1 MDFEEKI
8 RCLKKFRIFVKNVKP
23 GCAPMSLVG
32 TAMPVLVLQ
41 ARRLSLSPINLLS
54 QLVGVLHWYNRYIV
68 TIVTLLHWYV
78 GTLLHCYIG
87 TTVTLLHWYTVTL
100 VHWYI
105 GTIVTLVQL
114 LHCHMVTLVVV
125 LQFRLVSKS
134 GSTWYSPPSPA
145 SDENSTRPEF
155 PT

>member
-68 TIVTLLHWYV
+68 TIVTLLHWYT
-78 GTLLHCYIG
+78 G
-87 TTVTLLHWYTVTL
+87 
-100 VHWYI
+100 
-105 GTIVTLVQL
+105 TLVQL
-114 LHCHMVTLVVV
+114 LHWYNCYIVTWLHWWSCYNFDWFQS
-125 LQFRLVSKS
+125 LAAPGILRLPRPVTRTQRGQSF
-134 GSTWYSPPSPA
+134 PPES
-145 SDENSTRPEF
+145 
-155 PT
+155 

>member
-68 TIVTLLHWYV
+68 TIVTLLHWYT
-78 GTLLHCYIG
+78 GTL
-87 TTVTLLHWYTVTL
+87 VQLL
-100 VHWYI
+100 HWYI

>member
-68 TIVTLLHWYV
+68 TLV
-78 GTLLHCYIG
+78 HCYTG
-87 TTVTLLHWYTVTL
+87 TL
-100 VHWYI
+100 VHWYNCYT
-105 GTIVTLVQL
+105 GTIVTLS
-114 LHCHMVTLVVV
+114 HGYTGGRVTISIGFKVWQHLV
-125 LQFRLVSKS
+125 FS
-134 GSTWYSPPSPA
+134 A
-145 SDENSTRPEF
+145 F
-155 PT
+155 PGQ